1 MTDRH
6 REFARNIIRRR
17 RDFIVPSVLVRSSE
31 TRKQI
36 GSVPFGPVRG
46 NAVRAWRIYR
56 LPLPVFWRSALD
68 IAVRVCFMVHCWARM
83 YLFARAFYPFGY
95 FMIVSVFSP
104 SAAGV
109 FSLSGGSLHSTHEH
123 KSARIRPSRTRAPN
137 AAGSLAVEAPPY
149 RPERQ
154 SFRDFYS
161 GFFAKPKN
169 ATFFFFFKVRSH
181 FSRKY
186 TCSKR

>member
-1 MTDRH
+1 
-6 REFARNIIRRR
+6 
-17 RDFIVPSVLVRSSE
+17 
-31 TRKQI
+31 
-36 GSVPFGPVRG
+36 
-46 NAVRAWRIYR
+46 
-56 LPLPVFWRSALD
+56 
-68 IAVRVCFMVHCWARM
+68 M

-154 SFRDFYS
+154 SFRDFYF

-169 ATFFFFFKVRSH
+169 ATFFFFFLRFVHTLVGNTLVRNANVSKPKTIREH
-181 FSRKY
+181 FTPAPSNAVF
-186 TCSKR
+186 